1 MTTAPENAESGHRGR
16 RGPCH
21 RPGRRGE
28 GGEGQSVWEDKV
40 LGMAKWWR
48 RTKNWLWTIL
58 CPMGDMLWALFKD
71 QIVQIGSFNVISCV
85 SEGALRGPLTY
96 DDHPTHPIHYSL
108 VLHSS

>member
-40 LGMAKWWR
+40 LGLARWWR
-48 RTKNWLWTIL
+48 RTKNGLWTIL
-58 CPMGDMLWALFKD
+58 CPMGDMLRALFKD
-71 QIVQIGSFNVISCV
+71 QIVQIGSFNIIFCV
-85 SEGALRGPLTY
+85 LLALKVLLE
-96 DDHPTHPIHYSL
+96 DH
-108 VLHSS
+108 